1 LPPGAAPAR
10 TQQDGVLPPTTG
22 RDPFYRGALRG
33 STRARPPEPR
43 RDSGIRRPR
52 SPPLMVLDTSAILA
66 ILLNEPEI
74 DPFSVPLESDSVRLL
89 SAASLVE
96 SSMVIEARYG
106 EVGRRELDLLL
117 QTIGIEIVALDA
129 HQAEVARHAFRTFG
143 KGRHAAGLN
152 FGDCFSY

>member
-1 LPPGAAPAR
+1 
-10 TQQDGVLPPTTG
+10 
-22 RDPFYRGALRG
+22 
-33 STRARPPEPR
+33 
-43 RDSGIRRPR
+43 
-52 SPPLMVLDTSAILA
+52 MVLDTSAVLA

-74 DPFSVPLESDSVRLL
+74 DPFSIAIEIDPVRLL

-152 FGDCFSY
+152 FGDCFSYALSQVAGEPLLFKGNDFSKTDIRAVPLGLP

>member
-1 LPPGAAPAR
+1 
-10 TQQDGVLPPTTG
+10 
-22 RDPFYRGALRG
+22 
-33 STRARPPEPR
+33 
-43 RDSGIRRPR
+43 
-52 SPPLMVLDTSAILA
+52 MVLDTSAILA

-74 DPFSVPLESDSVRLL
+74 DPFSVAIEVDPVRLL

-106 EVGRRELDLLL
+106 EVGRRELDVLL

-129 HQAEVARHAFRTFG
+129 HQAELARHAFRTFG

-152 FGDCFSY
+152 FGDCFSYALAQAAGEPLLFKGNDFSKTDIRAVSPGLP